1 MSAHAGCFNNKLG
14 EDLKM
19 RSSILIST
27 AQVGRMLMLT
37 RDHLQRGELEY
48 EVEHRLKLLSEF
60 FKFQYKRSGGSKSQ
74 LRNEL
79 RLVCPLSLDRS
90 LTVSADHTKT
100 PPGFLHR
107 DLAFDTELGIMF
119 KLESPSSFPT
129 AKARSLARR
138 LFMLPALLT
147 FSTSATSTSLK
158 KFASFYLGSSSKKII
173 IFGNTSQ
180 VYFCLPV
187 STFGNRGPFKN
198 FRILA
203 YQN

>member
-1 MSAHAGCFNNKLG
+1 MPAHAGCFNNKLG

-60 FKFQYKRSGGSKSQ
+60 FKFHHKRSGGSKSQ

-129 AKARSLARR
+129 AKALSPARGSS
-138 LFMLPALLT
+138 MLPVPST
-147 FSTSATSTSLK
+147 CSTSATSTSLK
-158 KFASFYLGSSSKKII
+158 KSASI
-173 IFGNTSQ
+173 IFFFSPGS
-180 VYFCLPV
+180 
-187 STFGNRGPFKN
+187 
-198 FRILA
+198 
-203 YQN
+203 